1 MGSIKPE
8 LTMTHSLKTVNPY
21 FEAVWQGLKTFEVRE
36 NDRDYKVG
44 DLLCLK
50 EWDHK
55 GERYTGRE
63 TTVEITYILD
73 DFREVIRSG
82 YVVIGFKI
90 KSKFPL
96 LTT

>member
-1 MGSIKPE
+1 
-8 LTMTHSLKTVNPY
+8 MTHSLKTVNPY

-63 TTVEITYILD
+63 ATVEITYILD
-73 DFREVIRSG
+73 DFREVIRAG

-90 KSKFPL
+90 KSIYPAFA
-96 LTT
+96 